1 MELCPRDIPSPEP
14 AATHHSAPAPSLR
27 ATMSPPTGS
36 TPPPVMLGF
45 AGRMVGGGERLDH
58 YTTKVG
64 GAPDWPPARA
74 AAADATGADSS
85 SAPRERD
92 AAEPPEEMTACD
104 ACGTQMA
111 LVVQAHAPLTSGEL
125 PDGAL
130 APDRTLYLMTCFHPA
145 CPRAGANAG
154 RWKCLRAQRRDDAAV
169 VAAAAAAAANA
180 TTTAAVATAA
190 PSTAPADAR
199 EGAAV
204 GAVGDDWGGSASASA
219 DDWGASAADDW
230 GADAGVDAE
239 MDHLSSALDALAT
252 DPTPARERPE
262 KNRRGG
268 GDADE
273 HGPGPEHGLGPGPD
287 AAPRRRARGPTL
299 PEFYL
304 VADWEPDASSA
315 SALTPTERADAER
328 LLARY
333 AAAEGIA
340 SEGDDAAAA
349 AAAVAAAAA
358 ASSSGGV
365 GGDAEWSGEGYE
377 AGTAEGL
384 DRRYLKFS
392 KRLRRA
398 PEQCVRYAFGG
409 AACWPADGAGPE
421 SRAPRCARCRAPRT
435 CELQLM
441 PPLLHFAAQ
450 AHEWSGGGGGRGAV
464 SAEALD
470 AWDWQTVAAF
480 TCSRSCGG
488 PGADGETEWTI
499 EAVDAVD
506 GDGGI
511 AELLASEAAAMG
523 E

>member
-1 MELCPRDIPSPEP
+1 MAPP
-14 AATHHSAPAPSLR
+14 AGT
-27 ATMSPPTGS
+27 

-74 AAADATGADSS
+74 AAADATGADCSS
-85 SAPRERD
+85 
-92 AAEPPEEMTACD
+92 EPPEAMTACD

-145 CPRAGANAG
+145 CPRAGANAS
-154 RWKCLRAQRRDDAAV
+154 RWKCLRAQRRDNAAV
-169 VAAAAAAAANA
+169 TAANAAANA
-180 TTTAAVATAA
+180 TLAPDPAAAS
-190 PSTAPADAR
+190 STAPADAR

-204 GAVGDDWGGSASASA
+204 GAVGDDWGASASASASA

-252 DPTPARERPE
+252 DPTSAREKSE
-262 KNRRGG
+262 TKRRSRGA
-268 GDADE
+268 ADE
-273 HGPGPEHGLGPGPD
+273 PGPGPGPTEDFAP
-287 AAPRRRARGPTL
+287 PRRRARGPTL

-304 VADWEPDASSA
+304 VADWEPDASLA
-315 SALTPTERADAER
+315 SALTPTERADTER
-328 LLARY
+328 LLVRY

-340 SEGDDAAAA
+340 SEGNDDAAAA
-349 AAAVAAAAA
+349 AAAIAAAAA
-358 ASSSGGV
+358 APASAAAA
-365 GGDAEWSGEGYE
+365 DAEWSGEGYE

-409 AACWPADGAGPE
+409 AACWPADGASPE
-421 SRAPRCARCRAPRT
+421 SRAPRCARCGAPRT
-435 CELQLM
+435 CEMQLM
-441 PPLLHFAAQ
+441 PPLLHFVAQ
-450 AHEWSGGGGGRGAV
+450 AHEWSGAGEGRGALR
-464 SAEALD
+464 AEALD
-470 AWDWQTVAAF
+470 AWDWQTVAAL

-488 PGADGETEWTI
+488 AAADGETEWTL

-511 AELLASEAAAMG
+511 ADLLASETVTMG